1 MTRMLFLFTL
11 CILTYV
17 RLTTHVTFG
26 CSDGDENIVFD
37 EDEEQDEG
45 FLLAGQG
52 IPRCNYLTLR
62 FHFNQ
67 HIAPLTYAKYY
78 QRMMMI
84 PS

>member
-1 MTRMLFLFTL
+1 MTCMLLIITL

-17 RLTTHVTFG
+17 RLTTHVTCG

-45 FLLAGQG
+45 FLFAGQG

-62 FHFNQ
+62 FH
-67 HIAPLTYAKYY
+67 LTN
-78 QRMMMI
+78 I
-84 PS
+84 